1 MSLFSSKLGLSS
13 IGNDSVISNNIDIPS
28 VSYSDVD
35 APYVPMA
42 FDGLSVNGNSSSF
55 SGMDA
60 DSNPN
65 NDMMCKD
72 RMNTMPPPPRT
83 QNISYPIETTNS
95 PRIPINPYKT
105 GRKNNYM
112 FSPEQ
117 NVQGVVTNNVG
128 RDDLVRGN
136 EFSRSYDWNN
146 IHGRPKKQIVAP
158 EINRRAPTVQLKSPF
173 YPEPSRELQKDA
185 LYKTYPRLDMRQQQT
200 GQPQF
205 KDPYDNVLDS
215 PTTQTIESFKNE
227 DDGLTTLQM
236 KNGSKVAD
244 MTCNGFIIG
253 SLATLFYVTF
263 MKK

>member
-13 IGNDSVISNNIDIPS
+13 IGNDSIISNTMDIPS

-35 APYVPMA
+35 ASDVPMA

-55 SGMDA
+55 SGMNS
-60 DSNPN
+60 DSNPD
-65 NDMMCKD
+65 NDMECND
-72 RMNTMPPPPRT
+72 RFNTMPPAPRT
-83 QNISYPIETTNS
+83 QNISYPMETKNS

-117 NVQGVVTNNVG
+117 NVQGVVTNDVG
-128 RDDLVRGN
+128 RDNWVRGN
-136 EFSRSYDWNN
+136 QFSRSYDWNN
-146 IHGRPKKQIVAP
+146 IHARPKKQIIAP

-185 LYKTYPRLDMRQQQT
+185 LYKTYPTLDMRNQQT

-205 KDPYDNVLDS
+205 KDPYDNILNNPNGKIVED
-215 PTTQTIESFKNE
+215 FANV
-227 DDGLTTLQM
+227 DDGMNSLKM
-236 KNGSKVAD
+236 KEGSRVAD
-244 MTCNGFIIG
+244 MTCNGFIVG
-253 SLATLFYVTF
+253 SLATLFYITF
-263 MKK
+263 MKN